1 MYQDPENP
9 KEYARTL
16 TDALRQAAV
25 EAQERDLD
33 TELLEY
39 WCQEVEKLCR
49 QRYKEYVKGTSNSH
63 KLSDKEMFEC
73 LTNASMRQTSE
84 ALESLVEKGV
94 VKMSVNDKGE
104 ILYRRAEEN
113 N

>member
-16 TDALRQAAV
+16 TDALRQAAIDS
-25 EAQERDLD
+25 QERELD
-33 TELLEY
+33 AELLEY
-39 WCQEVEKLCR
+39 WCQEVEKLCK
-49 QRYKEYVKGTSNSH
+49 QRYKEYVNGTSNSH

-73 LTNASMRQTSE
+73 LTKASTRQVGES
-84 ALESLVEKGV
+84 LESLVEKGA
-94 VKMSVNDKGE
+94 VKMGVNSDGE
-104 ILYRRAEEN
+104 IVYSRADIN